1 MSLRPASSRSTS
13 DQRRGTTRLA
23 AHGGRPAGVDELDLD
38 VVIDVALQLLVERE
52 RGTVLI

>member
-23 AHGGRPAGVDELDLD
+23 AHGGRPAGVDELDHD